1 MFLGHKAYSTWRD
14 CPTEIRNHSYIS
26 FGTSSNR
33 VRTHVLVAPRG
44 TKMLTET
51 RDVLALALYLAD
63 MASCTIC
70 VVVQDGIDLTTQD
83 LEKKLVLASLTCFAV
98 PSLSIVL

>member
-1 MFLGHKAYSTWRD
+1 MFSGHKTYSSWRD

-33 VRTHVLVAPRG
+33 VRTYVLVAPRG

-51 RDVLALALYLAD
+51 RNVLLLAPYVAD
-63 MASCTIC
+63 TTPCIIY
-70 VVVQDGIDLTTQD
+70 VIVQDGIDLI
-83 LEKKLVLASLTCFAV
+83 A
-98 PSLSIVL
+98 